1 MSCHLVCYELA
12 FSALHF
18 QDMPPILEI
27 KYRKY
32 IIIMSIFVLNYYV
45 KYVLFCLNKVL
56 FHTNI
61 V

>member
-1 MSCHLVCYELA
+1 MSCHFVCYELA

-45 KYVLFCLNKVL
+45 NMFYFVLTKFY
-56 FHTNI
+56 FI
-61 V
+61 QI